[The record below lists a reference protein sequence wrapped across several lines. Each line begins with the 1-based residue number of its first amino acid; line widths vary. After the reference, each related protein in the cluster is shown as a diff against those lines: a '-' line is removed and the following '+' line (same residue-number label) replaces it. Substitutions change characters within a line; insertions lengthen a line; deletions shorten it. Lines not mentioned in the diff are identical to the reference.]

1 MNPAPLCRTA
11 FAWAIAA
18 LCAGCMGA
26 MPSSQIPIPVP
37 IWDQPPDIAAALPA
51 EFASGEGETLV
62 LVVMYRGQG
71 AAKRSVILG
80 EPLFAKPA
88 ELPAL
93 AKRLDRSGVGVGKLI
108 IDTAGVYF
116 VTHDGGGYV
125 PVRELCVI
133 AANARTVSLH
143 LPAGQWL
150 SSEISV
156 VDAAWRDAFAK
167 LVASRPANPLAG
179 ATLFPIWRSSPCKQ
193 VDWTRDILIVWTD
206 EQRARVGA
214 FLRELPAQR

>member
-1 MNPAPLCRTA
+1 MNPALLRSA
-11 FAWAIAA
+11 ASAWALAA
-18 LCAGCMGA
+18 LCAGCIV
-26 MPSSQIPIPVP
+26 IPIPIP
-37 IWDQPPDIAAALPA
+37 TSDQPPDIAAALPA

-93 AKRLDRSGVGVGKLI
+93 AKRLDRSGVDVGFLIVFLGVPGGVG
-108 IDTAGVYF
+108 GE
-116 VTHDGGGYV
+116 GYV

-133 AANARTVSLH
+133 AANGRTVSLH
-143 LPAGQWL
+143 LPAGQWVR
-150 SSEISV
+150 SEITV
-156 VDAAWRDAFAK
+156 VDAVWRDQFAK
-167 LVASRPANPLAG
+167 LVASRPANPFTT

-193 VDWTRDILIVWTD
+193 VDWTREILIQWTG

-214 FLRELPAQR
+214 FLRELPTQR